1 MKDES
6 RREREKILFAIENIQ
21 KVAER
26 RKNGEVV
33 ASLMKLRKL
42 LNYAEE
48 LEEADPSDERLA
60 VLLRQAKT
68 VALFLSSELRAPIKF
83 EIKEV
88 ITPIVEVKRDVRAFS
103 RKMWTNYFQWLPA
116 EVLSAEEI
124 LGMLE
129 EDLKKLDIAEEQLN
143 PNRTKGRKR

>member
-33 ASLMKLRKL
+33 VLLTRLRKL
-42 LNYAEE
+42 LKYVED
-48 LEEADPSDERLA
+48 LEEADPSDERVS
-60 VLLRQAKT
+60 VLLRQAET
-68 VALFLSSELRAPIKF
+68 AALFLSSELRTPIKF

-88 ITPIVEVKRDVRAFS
+88 ITPIVEVKRDVREFS
-103 RKMWTNYFQWLPA
+103 RRMWTNYFQWLPA

-143 PNRTKGRKR
+143 PNPTKGRKR

>member
-1 MKDES
+1 MKDEWG
-6 RREREKILFAIENIQ
+6 RAREKILFAIENIQ
-21 KVAER
+21 EVAER
-26 RKNGEVV
+26 RKNREVV
-33 ASLMKLRKL
+33 ALLASLRTL
-42 LNYAEE
+42 LKHAEE
-48 LEEADPSDERLA
+48 LEEADASDERLT

-68 VALFLSSELRAPIKF
+68 AALFLSSELRTPIKF

-88 ITPIVEVKRDVRAFS
+88 ITPIVEVKRDIRAFS
-103 RKMWTNYFQWLPA
+103 RRMWTDYLQWLPA

-143 PNRTKGRKR
+143 PIPTKGRKR